1 MFNFQKLKGNV
12 RDEREN
18 LIAKNTVIE
27 KNRTQRNMLPL
38 E

>member
-1 MFNFQKLKGNV
+1 MFNFWKLKGNF

>member
-1 MFNFQKLKGNV
+1 MFNFQKLKGHF

>member
-1 MFNFQKLKGNV
+1 MFNFQKLKGHF

-27 KNRTQRNMLPL
+27 NRTQRNMLPL